1 MNGYESELNVT
12 PLIDVLLVLVVMFI
26 ITVPIATHAVKLDLP
41 IGAHVAPP
49 RPVVDVAI
57 DFDGRVYWNGTSA
70 ASEQQLEQWF
80 ASASHA
86 SPQPII
92 KVWPERRSPY
102 ERVAQVLAAAQRARV
117 TAISLAPVK
126 E

>member
-12 PLIDVLLVLVVMFI
+12 PLIDVLLVLVVM
-26 ITVPIATHAVKLDLP
+26 
-41 IGAHVAPP
+41 
-49 RPVVDVAI
+49 
-57 DFDGRVYWNGTSA
+57 WNGTSA